1 MIFKKWETTVTCG
14 NLPVS
19 LIIKIRNETL
29 HDHKHTTKPPDLHMC
44 SFPACRIYNSHL
56 IMQSLFVIMTDFLS
70 CDASSQSQR
79 SFS

>member
-29 HDHKHTTKPPDLHMC
+29 HDHKHTTKPISTC
-44 SFPACRIYNSHL
+44 SAFLPVVYIR
-56 IMQSLFVIMTDFLS
+56 VIS
-70 CDASSQSQR
+70 
-79 SFS
+79 

>member
-29 HDHKHTTKPPDLHMC
+29 HDHKHTRKPPDLHMC
-44 SFPACRIYNSHL
+44 SFPVVYIRVMS
-56 IMQSLFVIMTDFLS
+56 
-70 CDASSQSQR
+70 
-79 SFS
+79 

>member
-29 HDHKHTTKPPDLHMC
+29 HDHKHTTKPTCAAFLPVVY
-44 SFPACRIYNSHL
+44 IT
-56 IMQSLFVIMTDFLS
+56 VIS
-70 CDASSQSQR
+70 
-79 SFS
+79 